1 MRRDR
6 GSKNSRSAQG
16 TRRLRR
22 RLASIA
28 ALLLPLGFL
37 PAVEVLTAVPA
48 HGANPVGQG
57 FNLNPADLRFIL
69 QQIKISERHV
79 ETLTPTNPCRTLL
92 GNGPDQIPNGN
103 GAGVELPWGLRTVDG
118 TCNNLRPNQGNF
130 GATDQEFVRITPK
143 THRLGEAAPA
153 GPNWPPGN
161 AGPGNPSNYGLPG
174 TVYDTA
180 PRMISNLIVDQTVT
194 NESAV
199 HAAGGDA
206 VPCVGANDP
215 AGCVPDGETLFI
227 PNQAPDV
234 GLSAPYN
241 SMFTL
246 FGQFFDHG
254 LDLTQKG
261 AGSVFIPLRD
271 DDPLIPGPDGIL
283 GNADDL
289 PPALRFMVVSRAPAN
304 AKNVTS
310 PYVDQSQTYGSDPSH
325 HVFLREYELRNGLPV
340 SNGKMLRGEDGGL
353 ATWAD
358 VKTQARE
365 MLGIELDD
373 LDALDVPML
382 AVDPYGR
389 FHRGANG
396 LPQLVTQAGMVPAN
410 LGTPVDVPNNARR
423 MGHAFLVD
431 IAHTAGPVSNNGGP
445 AVNLEPDT
453 DTLTGNTPPAGRYD
467 NELLERHFVAGDGR
481 VNENIGLTTVHHI
494 FHSEHNRLAG
504 DATVEGSIK
513 NVLVNEDP
521 SIVPEWEIAPGV
533 WNGERILQAARF
545 VTEMEYQHLVFEE
558 FGRKVQPM
566 INLFSG
572 YDTSIN
578 AAIMGEFAHSVYRF
592 GHSMLTEDVDRVA
605 LPGSPPAPSM
615 GLIEAFLN
623 PVAYNEDGTLSPE
636 EAAGSV
642 VRGMTAQV
650 GNELD
655 EFVTEA
661 LRNNLLGLPL
671 DLATIN
677 LGRGREAGIPTL
689 NEARRQFFTQTG
701 DSAVRPYDS
710 WMDFGFGIR
719 HPKSLINF
727 VAAYGR
733 HPSILQRPGPD
744 GILLDD
750 PTTTGVD
757 ESADN
762 LAPTLASR
770 RRSAARLVANDPLD
784 PDTPADSAQFIRG
797 TGAWANARTSGLD
810 DIDLWMG
817 GLAEKQAPFGGL
829 LGSTMNFV
837 FELQMENLQDGDRF
851 YYLSRTAGL
860 NLLVQLEGNS
870 LAEIISRNTDATGLP
885 ADVFSR
891 PDFVF
896 DLAAQTDPATIVD
909 DVGTSYDE
917 TQLLVRQNG
926 FVRFTGGEHVLFIG
940 TENEDRMWASE
951 GDDTLRGNDNRD
963 WIEGGSGN
971 DGIIGGL
978 GNDIIT
984 DTFGDDTLKGGD
996 GHDAMS
1002 SGPGFDLNQG
1012 GRGKDFIVGGSDPTE
1027 SFGGPGND
1035 FIFAGASTD
1044 IVFGDDGNDW
1054 IEGGGQADLLQ
1065 GDNGAP
1071 FQDDPNTPG
1080 DDVLIGGGGADD
1092 YDSEGGN
1099 DVMVA
1104 GPGIERN
1111 EGMLGFDWTIHKGDP
1126 QAALDDMEFTGLL
1139 PDSLDA
1145 FRDRFDLTESLS
1157 GWNLDDVLRGD
1168 DRLAADMVGHELR
1181 GNKLDQVA
1189 GLRALLGS
1197 TATGNQIAFNSGNI
1211 LLGGSGSDTL
1221 EGRGGDDFIDGDA
1234 WYDVYLQTGTRTADS
1249 MMELQA
1255 DVFNGSIDPST
1266 IEIVREIVPNQGAAG
1281 VDLAQFSDAVANY
1294 DCIVDGGPVQVCTH
1308 LTSGQNTRVIHARGT
1323 QIDGTDEVRN
1333 VERLVF
1339 ADSVVPGPPTI
1350 LGVTPLNGAA
1360 TLAFDPAPTTVAN
1373 SFVIQVLTAPG
1384 GVQVGALRQVNA
1396 GDTTVTVGGLTNG
1409 QAVQFRVAGINDL
1422 GQGEFSALS
1431 PAVTPAPTVATV
1443 PTAVTTTPDDRSVTV
1458 EWGAPAD
1465 DGGSPVDVFEL
1476 TVHDE
1481 AGVQIGGVRNA
1492 AGAARSFVV
1501 DGLTNGTGYRFRVAA
1516 VNTQGAGPR
1525 SDLTPVTTPRTVPD
1539 APTIVSA
1546 TFADRSATVEW
1557 TAPDIDG
1564 GAPITGYEVQLLD
1577 GTGSPLAPPQA
1588 AGNGTA
1594 RSFVVADLTNGDPY
1608 RFQVRAINEAG
1619 NSLYST
1625 RSETVTPARAADA
1638 PTIDSVTP
1646 REDSAVVRWTAP
1658 TVTGGVPITG
1668 YEVQVTDQAGTPLGA
1683 PQAAGGAA
1691 ARQFVV
1697 TGLTPGE
1704 RYRFRVRALNA
1715 AGPSSF
1721 SALSPSQVVG
1731 LAPARPGI
1739 RNARAGRPGGVV
1751 DATARWNRPAADG
1764 GLPITG
1770 YVVRAIRIRP
1780 NRPNVTRTFTAA
1792 PGPRRLTMTLRRGN
1806 YRFRVAAVNEIG
1818 RSPFSPRSNRVVAR

>member
-1 MRRDR
+1 M
-6 GSKNSRSAQG
+6 
-16 TRRLRR
+16 
-22 RLASIA
+22 
-28 ALLLPLGFL
+28 
-37 PAVEVLTAVPA
+37 
-48 HGANPVGQG
+48 
-57 FNLNPADLRFIL
+57 
-69 QQIKISERHV
+69 
-79 ETLTPTNPCRTLL
+79 
-92 GNGPDQIPNGN
+92 
-103 GAGVELPWGLRTVDG
+103 
-118 TCNNLRPNQGNF
+118 
-130 GATDQEFVRITPK
+130 
-143 THRLGEAAPA
+143 
-153 GPNWPPGN
+153 
-161 AGPGNPSNYGLPG
+161 
-174 TVYDTA
+174 
-180 PRMISNLIVDQTVT
+180 
-194 NESAV
+194 
-199 HAAGGDA
+199 
-206 VPCVGANDP
+206 PCVGDNDP
-215 AGCVPDGETLFI
+215 AGCVPNGETLFI

-261 AGSVFIPLRD
+261 AGTVFIPLKD
-271 DDPLIPGPDGIL
+271 DDPLVAGPDGIF

-289 PPALRFMVVSRAPAN
+289 PQQLRFMVVSRAPED

-325 HVFLREYELRNGLPV
+325 HVFLREYELNGDGVPV
-340 SNGKMLRGEDGGL
+340 STGKMLRGQDGGL

-358 VKTQARE
+358 VKVQARDL
-365 MLGIELDD
+365 LGIELDD
-373 LDALDVPML
+373 LDALDIPML

-389 FHRGANG
+389 FERGTNG
-396 LPQLVTQAGMVPAN
+396 LPQLVTGTGLVSAD
-410 LGTPVDVPNNARR
+410 LTTPVDVPNNATR

-431 IAHTAGPVSNNGGP
+431 IAHTAVPVSNNGGP
-445 AVNLEPDT
+445 PVNLTADPDT
-453 DTLTGNTPPAGRYD
+453 VAGNNPGTGEYD
-467 NELLERHFVAGDGR
+467 DELFDAHFVAGDGR

-494 FHSEHNRLAG
+494 FHSEHNRLAS
-504 DATVEGSIK
+504 DETVEGSIK
-513 NVLVNEDP
+513 NVLMLPNPAPDLA
-521 SIVPEWEIAPGV
+521 EWQLPDGS

-545 VTEMEYQHLVFEE
+545 VTEMQYQHLVFEE

-572 YDTSIN
+572 YDTDIN

-592 GHSMLTEDVDRVA
+592 GHSMLTEDVDRIA

-623 PVAYNEDGTLSPE
+623 PLAYNENGTLTPE
-636 EAAGSV
+636 QAAGSV
-642 VRGMTAQV
+642 IRGMTTQV

-677 LGRGREAGIPTL
+677 LGRGREAGIPSL
-689 NEARRQFFTQTG
+689 NEARRHFFAQTG

-719 HPKSLINF
+719 HPQSLINF
-727 VAAYGR
+727 VAAYGK
-733 HPSILQRPGPD
+733 HPTIL
-744 GILLDD
+744 
-750 PTTTGVD
+750 
-757 ESADN
+757 SAT
-762 LAPTLASR
+762 TLAER
-770 RRSAARLVANDPLD
+770 REAARILVANDPLAN
-784 PDTPADSAQFIRG
+784 PGTPGNAANFIQG
-797 TGAWANARTSGLD
+797 NGQWTPQASGLD
-810 DIDLWMG
+810 DVDLWMG

-870 LAEIISRNTDATGLP
+870 LAEMMSRNTDASGLP

-896 DLAAQTDPATIVD
+896 DLAAQTDPATILD
-909 DVGTSYDE
+909 DPETSYDE
-917 TQLLVRQNG
+917 TELLVRQG
-926 FVRFTGGEHVLFIG
+926 SWIRFTGGEHVLFVG

-951 GDDTLRGNDNRD
+951 GDDTLRGNDSRD

-1044 IVFGDDGNDW
+1044 TVFGDDGDDW
-1054 IEGGGQADLLQ
+1054 IEGGNQADLLQ

-1071 FQDDPNTPG
+1071 FQDDPNNPG

-1099 DVMVA
+1099 DIMVA

-1168 DRLAADMVGHELR
+1168 DRLAADMVGHQLR
-1181 GNKLDQVA
+1181 ADKMDEVA
-1189 GLRALLGS
+1189 GLRELLGS
-1197 TATGNQIAFNSGNI
+1197 TATGNQVAFTNGNI

-1221 EGRGGDDFIDGDA
+1221 EGRGGDDFLDGDA

-1249 MMELQA
+1249 MRELQT
-1255 DVFNGSIDPST
+1255 DVFNGSINPGT
-1266 IEIVREIVPNQGAAG
+1266 IDIVREIVPNEGAAG
-1281 VDLAQFSDAVANY
+1281 EDLALFSEAVANY
-1294 DCIVDGGPVQVCTH
+1294 DCVVDGGPVEPCEL
-1308 LTSGQNTRVIHARGT
+1308 LTSGANTRVIHARGT
-1323 QIDGTDEVRN
+1323 QVDGTDELRN
-1333 VERLVF
+1333 IERLVF
-1339 ADSVVPGPPTI
+1339 ADSVLPAPPTI
-1350 LGVTPLNGAA
+1350 LGVAPLNGAA

-1373 SFVIQVLTAPG
+1373 SFVVQVLTAPG
-1384 GVQVGALRQVNA
+1384 GVQVGALRQVDA

-1409 QAVQFRVAGINDL
+1409 QAVQFRVAGVNDL

-1431 PAVTPAPTVATV
+1431 AAVTPTPTVATV
-1443 PTAVTTTPDDRSVTV
+1443 PTAVTTTPGNRSVTV

-1465 DGGSPVDVFEL
+1465 DGGSPVDGYEL
-1476 TVHDE
+1476 TVHDQ

-1492 AGAARSFVV
+1492 AAAARSFVV

-1516 VNTQGAGPR
+1516 VNAQGAGPR
-1525 SDLTPVTTPRTVPD
+1525 SGLTPVTTPRTVPD
-1539 APTIVSA
+1539 APAVVSA
-1546 TFADRSATVEW
+1546 TFADSSATVEW
-1557 TAPDIDG
+1557 TAPANDG
-1564 GAPITGYEVQLLD
+1564 GAPITGYEVQMLD
-1577 GTGSPLAPPQA
+1577 ASGSPLAPPQA
-1588 AGNGTA
+1588 AGSGTA
-1594 RSFVVADLTNGDPY
+1594 RSFVVTGLTNGDTY
-1608 RFQVRAINEAG
+1608 RFQVRAINVAG

-1625 RSETVTPARAADA
+1625 RSDTVTPARVADA

-1646 REDSAVVRWTAP
+1646 REDSAVVRWTPP

-1668 YEVQVTDQAGTPLGA
+1668 YELQVTDQAGTPIGA
-1683 PQAAGGAA
+1683 PQAAGGAG

-1715 AGPSSF
+1715 AGPGSF

-1731 LAPARPGI
+1731 LAPTRPGI
-1739 RNARAGRPGGVV
+1739 RDARSGRPGGVV
-1751 DATARWNRPAADG
+1751 NATARWNRPAADG
-1764 GLPITG
+1764 GLPITN
-1770 YVVRAIRIRP
+1770 YVVRAIRIRA

-1792 PGPRRLTMTLRRGN
+1792 PGPRRLTMTLRPGN